1 MARTLGVAGIQMEVA
16 WGVDNSDAM
25 LGYLNRVSLLF
36 PWVDVVIFS
45 ELCVC
50 GIDINLAQPIPNPT
64 LDKLTEWAMKEKKW
78 LIPGSFYEK
87 SSDKVFN
94 TAVVISPEGE
104 ITAKYHKIFP
114 WRPIEPGDAGDEFC
128 TFDIPGK
135 GRFGLCICYD
145 VWFPE
150 VARNLAWL
158 GAEAIFCPTATY
170 TSDRSQE
177 MILAQAAA
185 ISNQLY
191 FFNVNGLGL
200 GGVGQ
205 SIFVDPEGHV
215 LQTSGQA
222 PLIMTEVID
231 LDTVSRVREYGTIGT
246 SQVWKDL
253 ANFRGQFPMYAG
265 DIGQG
270 QVFKELGPLKL
281 HRKIGD

>member
-1 MARTLGVAGIQMEVA
+1 MARTLGIAGIQMQVA

-25 LGYLNRVSLLF
+25 LVNLNRVALLF
-36 PWVDVVIFS
+36 PWVDMVIFS

-50 GIDINLAQPIPNPT
+50 GIDINLAQPIPNPI
-64 LDKLTEWAMKEKKW
+64 LEKFSEWAKKENKW

-87 SSDKVFN
+87 AQDKVYN
-94 TAVVISPEGE
+94 TAVVISPDGE
-104 ITAKYHKIFP
+104 IVTKYRKIFP
-114 WRPIEPGDAGDEFC
+114 WRPIEPGDAGTEFC
-128 TFDIPGK
+128 VFDIPGK

-177 MILAQAAA
+177 MVLAQAAA
-185 ISNQLY
+185 ISNQLF
-191 FFNVNGLGL
+191 FFNVNGLGI
-200 GGVGQ
+200 GGIGQ

-215 LQTSGQA
+215 LQTSGEA
-222 PLIMTEVID
+222 PVIMTEVID
-231 LDTVSRVREYGTIGT
+231 LDVVSRVREYGTLGT

-253 ANFRGQFPMYAG
+253 ANFKGKFPMYDKVFG
-265 DIGQG
+265 EGE
-270 QVFKELGPLKL
+270 VFKNLGPLKL